1 LQFVGVKDIK
11 SPLSEKIK
19 AYYSYMNPIVV
30 MPDFFVDRIIKLRS
44 KEEFF
49 GTINDKAAKG
59 GGSIRNIA
67 TVDLKG
73 GNATN
78 VAYCLAMLG
87 VKVSLFTVAD
97 DIGASILRQSFTR
110 FGNNVSLFIASGRH
124 GLTTALDVPNE
135 SGGRVNIMIS
145 DVGDITNF
153 GPDRIN
159 SPAHLDSLRNADA
172 TVVVNWGS
180 NNKASQ
186 LAEYAFKASPKAL
199 HFIDPADIETSNQE
213 FRNSLASIVELT
225 DVLSINESE
234 YNSLAEI
241 TDLTSLEIST
251 EDINGIKNAAKQ
263 LAEKLGLS
271 IDLHTSKGAA
281 WSNGNETSFVR
292 AIRVEVKT
300 LTGAGDTW
308 NSADIIGYLAGL
320 DATERLTFSNAAV
333 SLYLRSNL
341 AVPPT
346 SEEVFDLLE
355 RIGV

>member
-1 LQFVGVKDIK
+1 MQLLGVKDIK

-49 GTINDKAAKG
+49 GAINDKAAKG
-59 GGSIRNIA
+59 GGSLRNIPA
-67 TVDLKG
+67 VDLKG

-78 VAYCLAMLG
+78 VAYCLAKLG
-87 VKVSLFTVAD
+87 VKVSLFTIANE
-97 DIGASILRQSFTR
+97 IGASILRQSFSR
-110 FGNNVSLFIASGRH
+110 FGNNVGLLIAGGRH
-124 GLTTALDVPNE
+124 GLTTALELPNE
-135 SGGRVNIMIS
+135 SGVRVNIMIS
-145 DVGDITNF
+145 DVGDNSNF

-199 HFIDPADIETSNQE
+199 HFVDPADIETKNQE
-213 FRNSLASIVELT
+213 FRDSIASLVELT
-225 DVLSINESE
+225 DVLSINENE
-234 YNSLAEI
+234 FNSLAKI
-241 TDLTSLEIST
+241 TDLPSLEASA
-251 EDINGIKNAAKQ
+251 EDINAIKNAAKQ

-281 WSNGNETSFVR
+281 WSNGNEANFVR

-320 DATERLTFSNAAV
+320 NATERLTFSNAVV
-333 SLYLRSNL
+333 SLYLRSHL
-341 AVPPT
+341 AEPP
-346 SEEVFDLLE
+346 SSDEVFDLLE

>member
-1 LQFVGVKDIK
+1 MQLLGVKDIK

-49 GTINDKAAKG
+49 GAINDKAAKG
-59 GGSIRNIA
+59 GGSLRNIPA
-67 TVDLKG
+67 VDLKG

-78 VAYCLAMLG
+78 VAYCLAKLG
-87 VKVSLFTVAD
+87 VKVSLFTIANE
-97 DIGASILRQSFTR
+97 IGASILRQSFSR
-110 FGNNVSLFIASGRH
+110 FGNNVGLLIASGRH
-124 GLTTALDVPNE
+124 GLTTALELPNE
-135 SGGRVNIMIS
+135 SGVRVNIMIS
-145 DVGDITNF
+145 DVGDNGNF

-199 HFIDPADIETSNQE
+199 HFIDPADIETKNQE
-213 FRNSLASIVELT
+213 FKDSIASLVELT
-225 DVLSINESE
+225 DVLSINENE
-234 YNSLAEI
+234 FNSLAKI
-241 TDLTSLEIST
+241 TDLPSLEASA
-251 EDINGIKNAAKQ
+251 EDINAIKNAAKQ

-281 WSNGNETSFVR
+281 WSNGNEANFVR

-320 DATERLTFSNAAV
+320 NATERLTFSNAVV
-333 SLYLRSNL
+333 SLYLRSHL
-341 AVPPT
+341 AEPP
-346 SEEVFDLLE
+346 SSDEVFDLLE

>member
-1 LQFVGVKDIK
+1 MSDIK

-30 MPDFFVDRIIKLRS
+30 MPDFFVDRIIMLRS

-49 GTINDKAAKG
+49 GAINDKAVKG
-59 GGSIRNIA
+59 GGSLRNIPA
-67 TVDLKG
+67 VDLKG

-78 VAYCLAMLG
+78 VAYCLAKLG
-87 VKVSLFTVAD
+87 VKVSLFTIANE
-97 DIGASILRQSFTR
+97 IGASILRQSFSR
-110 FGNNVSLFIASGRH
+110 FGDNVSLLIASGRH
-124 GLTTALDVPNE
+124 GLTTALELPNE
-135 SGGRVNIMIS
+135 SGVRVNIMIS
-145 DVGDITNF
+145 DVGDNSNF

-186 LAEYAFKASPKAL
+186 LAEYAFKSSPKAL
-199 HFIDPADIETSNQE
+199 HFIDPADIESKNQE
-213 FRNSLASIVELT
+213 FRDSLASLVELT
-225 DVLSINESE
+225 DVLSINENE
-234 YNSLAEI
+234 YNSLAKI
-241 TDLTSLEIST
+241 TDLASLEASA
-251 EDINGIKNAAKQ
+251 EDINAIKSAAKQ

-281 WSNGNETSFVR
+281 WSNGNEVSFVR

-333 SLYLRSNL
+333 SLYLRSHL
-341 AVPPT
+341 AEPP
-346 SEEVFDLLE
+346 SSDEVFDLLE